1 MDVSPNNLEFT
12 GMYIWIMFGLIG
24 KILKERIERT

>member
-24 KILKERIERT
+24 WQNIEGKN